1 LVTVG
6 EGSGSTSYTAD
17 DLCDLGPAD
26 YAGVLALNNANAQET
41 SVLNETTL
49 AAIMDLAFYARGVEG
64 GATAFLIA
72 LDHAA
77 AYNNE
82 NFAWLKTARDSF
94 VYVDRVI
101 VAESAR
107 GRGIA
112 RMLYEDLFAKARAA
126 GHVRVVCEVNVEPP
140 NAASVAFHEAL
151 GFVPIG
157 EATIHGGTK
166 RVRYFEKLLC

>member
-1 LVTVG
+1 MG
-6 EGSGSTSYTAD
+6 EGSGSTRYTNED
-17 DLCDLGPAD
+17 VCDLGPAD

-49 AAIMDLAFYARGVEG
+49 AAIMDLAFYTRGVER
-64 GATAFLIA
+64 GATAFLIG
-72 LDHAA
+72 LDHLA
-77 AYNNE
+77 AYDNE
-82 NFAWLKTARDSF
+82 NFAWLKAARDSF

-107 GRGIA
+107 GKGIA
-112 RMLYEDLFAKARAA
+112 RLLYEDLFAKARVA

-157 EATIHGGTK
+157 EATILGGAK
-166 RVRYFEKLLC
+166 RVRYFEKPLP